1 MRYDFVYENN
11 NGEKINLS
19 KLPYKINIEPL
30 IDYSWS
36 YKTKQRQLGNKIVG
50 FFKDIKDSTATLHV
64 LAATVKERDEAI
76 DYFNNVI
83 EKDIYYGTAGKLWLG
98 DWYTY
103 AFITASKNSKWQY
116 DAGIVKKEITIAKE
130 ADSWYHITRSAN
142 YGEQEESTVYIAEDY
157 IKTYEGRDA
166 ESDIKS
172 LTATI
177 VPKQS
182 GSGTPSPDNIRPIS
196 GWESVETSVC
206 GKNLYSVSDWFTA
219 YSTAVNNLV
228 VGDTS
233 VFLKA
238 GTYTLSFDYYVD
250 GAPSLNSFWRIYSEE
265 VTFCDTTKQIG
276 YGGMGLTN
284 QTSWTNKTVTFTLA
298 QNGWFAIDNGQ
309 LRGGVHYRNI
319 QLEVGS
325 TATEYTPYTAPTTH
339 TTSLG
344 RTVYGGT
351 VDMVS
356 GVLKVT
362 HALVDLGTLN
372 WNMNTSGQFYGL
384 LSPYGVSDISGS
396 NVVCSQYVG
405 GNAYGGT
412 ADGIICVYG
421 SNHNVWV
428 RNSRYSS
435 AADFKT
441 AMNGVQL
448 CYELSTPTTYQLTPQ
463 QINTLSG
470 VNNVW
475 VDSGDVTVTF
485 RDDHGDIQ
493 TESGSIVTFEKKNA
507 LSGSGYDYA
516 YDYMHDAQSQKI
528 IANAGSIPCD
538 FIITIQGYADSP
550 IITIGDNTYAVNV
563 EVPYGANLVIDST
576 QKTVIITLAD
586 GTKINAFGA
595 RDPDYYLFERI
606 ESGKNAVTWDGSYLW
621 ELLMIE
627 ERSEPRWLTD

>member
-1 MRYDFVYENN
+1 MRYDFVYENS

-64 LAATVKERDEAI
+64 LAATAKERDEAI

-116 DAGIVKKEITIAKE
+116 GVGVVKKEITISKE
-130 ADSWYHITRSAN
+130 ADSWYKTTRSAN
-142 YGEQEESTVYIAEDY
+142 FGEQEESTVYLEEDY
-157 IKTYEGRDA
+157 IKTYESREADSA
-166 ESDIKS
+166 VKS

-177 VPKQS
+177 VPQQS
-182 GSGTPSPDNIRPIS
+182 GTGTPSPDNVRQIS
-196 GWESVETSVC
+196 GWESVVTSVS
-206 GKNLYSVSDWFTA
+206 GKNLLKVNSVNAIGKGITQTLNEDGTITLSGT
-219 YSTAVNNLV
+219 STDFNNGQAINGSAKFILP
-228 VGDTS
+228 
-233 VFLKA
+233 A
-238 GTYTLSFDYYVD
+238 GTYRFVD
-250 GAPSLNSFWRIYSEE
+250 VG
-265 VTFCDTTKQIG
+265 
-276 YGGMGLTN
+276 
-284 QTSWTNKTVTFTLA
+284 QTSGATFYYYLRVSGTSPWIMSGETFTVPEGSSGCWVVLYFPT
-298 QNGWFAIDNGQ
+298 NT
-309 LRGGVHYRNI
+309 
-319 QLEVGS
+319 EVSGTHGLMIVS
-325 TATEYTPYTAPTTH
+325 ENSAYDTYEPYTATTH
-339 TTSLG
+339 TTDLG
-344 RTVYGGT
+344 ITVYGGT
-351 VDMVS
+351 VDLVS
-356 GVLKVT
+356 GVLN
-362 HALVDLGTLN
+362 AYPYYASYNGETLN
-372 WNMNTSGQFYGL
+372 GEWVCDRAVYAQGTTPPIGSQVAL
-384 LSPYGVSDISGS
+384 ISGES
-396 NVVCSQYVG
+396 
-405 GNAYGGT
+405 
-412 ADGIICVYG
+412 
-421 SNHNVWV
+421 
-428 RNSRYSS
+428 
-435 AADFKT
+435 
-441 AMNGVQL
+441 
-448 CYELSTPTTYQLTPQ
+448 TTYQLTPQ
-463 QINTLSG
+463 TINTLSG

-475 VDSGDVTVTF
+475 AESGDVTVTF

-493 TESGSIVTFEKKNA
+493 TESGSIVTFEKNNA

-538 FIITIQGYADSP
+538 FVITIQGYADSP

>member
-64 LAATVKERDEAI
+64 LAATAKERDEAI

-116 DAGIVKKEITIAKE
+116 DAGIVKKEITISKE

-142 YGEQEESTVYIAEDY
+142 YGEQEESTVYITEDF
-157 IKTYEGRDA
+157 IKTYESSGVD
-166 ESDIKS
+166 SGIKS
-172 LTATI
+172 LVANI

-182 GSGTPSPDNIRPIS
+182 GSGTPSPENIRPIS
-196 GWESVETSVC
+196 GWT
-206 GKNLYSVSDWFTA
+206 
-219 YSTAVNNLV
+219 
-228 VGDTS
+228 
-233 VFLKA
+233 
-238 GTYTLSFDYYVD
+238 
-250 GAPSLNSFWRIYSEE
+250 E
-265 VTFCDTTKQIG
+265 VTVFV
-276 YGGMGLTN
+276 
-284 QTSWTNKTVTFTLA
+284 SP
-298 QNGWFAIDNGQ
+298 
-309 LRGGVHYRNI
+309 
-319 QLEVGS
+319 
-325 TATEYTPYTAPTTH
+325 TEDEEDATTH
-339 TTSLG
+339 TTDLG

-351 VDMVS
+351 VDLVS
-356 GVLKVT
+356 GQ
-362 HALVDLGTLN
+362 LVDNMAIVDGGTLN
-372 WNMNTSGQFYGL
+372 WSYDPNWHGFVATIADFNNPNVYNVLPNLICEKYETKVYNGTSPCITSWGGL
-384 LSPYGVSDISGS
+384 GAHLVLIRDDSFTD
-396 NVVCSQYVG
+396 
-405 GNAYGGT
+405 AT
-412 ADGIICVYG
+412 A
-421 SNHNVWV
+421 
-428 RNSRYSS
+428 
-435 AADFKT
+435 FKT

-448 CYELSTPTTYQLTPQ
+448 CYELAEPQTYTLTPQ
-463 QINTLSG
+463 TINTLAG

-475 VDSGDVTVTF
+475 ADSGDVTVTF
-485 RDDHGDIQ
+485 RDDHGGIQ

>member
-64 LAATVKERDEAI
+64 LAATATERDEAI

-116 DAGIVKKEITIAKE
+116 DAGIVKKEITISKE

-157 IKTYEGRDA
+157 IKTYESSGVD
-166 ESDIKS
+166 SDIKS
-172 LTATI
+172 LVANI
-177 VPKQS
+177 VPQQS
-182 GSGTPSPDNIRPIS
+182 GSGTPSPDNVREIS
-196 GWESVETSVC
+196 GWESVSVNVA
-206 GKNLYSVSDWFTA
+206 G
-219 YSTAVNNLV
+219 VNV
-228 VGDTS
+228 WD
-233 VFLKA
+233 
-238 GTYTLSFDYYVD
+238 
-250 GAPSLNSFWRIYSEE
+250 EE
-265 VTFCDTTKQIG
+265 
-276 YGGMGLTN
+276 
-284 QTSWTNKTVTFTLA
+284 W
-298 QNGWFAIDNGQ
+298 
-309 LRGGVHYRNI
+309 
-319 QLEVGS
+319 EVGGIDGTTGQNIS
-325 TATEYTPYTAPTTH
+325 GNFVRSKNYIGVIPNTDYFIRGTSTIVVCRYDANKQFLGFNNRDNAVLTATEDTHYIRFRTGQAYGTTYNNDISINYPSTDH
-339 TTSLG
+339 DYHAYNGQTITKDLG

-351 VDMVS
+351 LDVVS
-356 GVLKVT
+356 GVLTVDR
-362 HALVDLGTLN
+362 AMVDLGTLN
-372 WNMNTSGQFYGL
+372 WTKYNVEEGTLFRASINTIKRTNA
-384 LSPYGVSDISGS
+384 PTDVPNI
-396 NVVCSQYVG
+396 VCSHYPVKTQSERAEKTISQPTNNSAVDIIDSTYTD
-405 GNAYGGT
+405 AT
-412 ADGIICVYG
+412 A
-421 SNHNVWV
+421 
-428 RNSRYSS
+428 
-435 AADFKT
+435 FKT
-441 AMNGVQL
+441 AMSGVQL
-448 CYELSTPTTYQLTPQ
+448 VYELHQPTTYTLTPQ
-463 QINTLSG
+463 QINTLAG

-475 VDSGDVTVTF
+475 ADSGDVTVTF
-485 RDDHGDIQ
+485 RDDHGYIQ
-493 TESGSIVTFEKKNA
+493 TENGSIVTFEKKNA

>member
-1 MRYDFVYENN
+1 MRYDFVYENS

-64 LAATVKERDEAI
+64 LAATAKERDEAI

-116 DAGIVKKEITIAKE
+116 DAGIVKKEITISKE

-172 LTATI
+172 LVANI

-182 GSGTPSPDNIRPIS
+182 GSGTPSPDNVRPIS
-196 GWESVETSVC
+196 GWESVETYDTGVNVWDEEWEVGGYNVNTGAAVGAASRIRS
-206 GKNLYSVSDWFTA
+206 KNFIPVIPNATYYSPVSNGLARIFFDADKNYLEGAW
-219 YSTAVNNLV
+219 V
-228 VGDTS
+228 VS
-233 VFLKA
+233 
-238 GTYTLSFDYYVD
+238 
-250 GAPSLNSFWRIYSEE
+250 P
-265 VTFCDTTKQIG
+265 
-276 YGGMGLTN
+276 
-284 QTSWTNKTVTFTLA
+284 TFTVPA
-298 QNGWFAIDNGQ
+298 NA
-309 LRGGVHYRNI
+309 HYMKFNTGDAYGNTYNNDI
-319 QLEVGS
+319 SINYPS
-325 TATEYTPYTAPTTH
+325 TDHDYHAYTATTH
-339 TTSLG
+339 TTDLG

-351 VDMVS
+351 VDVVS
-356 GVLKVT
+356 GTLTVT
-362 HALVDLGTLN
+362 HAIVDLGTLDWEYSSGIFIN
-372 WNMNTSGQFYGL
+372 YNTQVDL
-384 LSPYGVSDISGS
+384 HTKER
-396 NVVCSQYVG
+396 G
-405 GNAYGGT
+405 GNAVCSIYQRSPAISASNMADYSVQIMGG
-412 ADGIICVYG
+412 ASV
-421 SNHNVWV
+421 SNAWV
-428 RNSRYSS
+428 KDSRYTS
-435 AADFKT
+435 AEDFKT
-441 AMNGVQL
+441 AMDGVQL
-448 CYELSTPTTYQLTPQ
+448 CYELATPTTYQLTPST
-463 QINTLSG
+463 INTLAG

-475 VDSGDVTVTF
+475 AESGDVTVTF

-493 TESGSIVTFEKKNA
+493 TENGSIVTFEKKNA

-550 IITIGDNTYAVNV
+550 IITIGDNTYTVNV

>member
-1 MRYDFVYENN
+1 MRYDFVYENS

-116 DAGIVKKEITIAKE
+116 DAGIVKKEITISKE

-142 YGEQEESTVYIAEDY
+142 YGEQEESTKYIAEDY

-166 ESDIKS
+166 ESSIKS

-177 VPKQS
+177 IPQQS
-182 GSGTPSPDNIRPIS
+182 GSGTPSPENIRPIS
-196 GWESVETSVC
+196 GWESVETV
-206 GKNLYSVSDWFTA
+206 VSGVNVWDEEWELGSI
-219 YSTAVNNLV
+219 STTTGENIPST
-228 VGDTS
+228 TS
-233 VFLKA
+233 IRSTNYIPVKS
-238 GTYTLSFDYYVD
+238 GSYYI
-250 GAPSLNSFWRIYSEE
+250 RIS
-265 VTFCDTTKQIG
+265 
-276 YGGMGLTN
+276 
-284 QTSWTNKTVTFTLA
+284 
-298 QNGWFAIDNGQ
+298 
-309 LRGGVHYRNI
+309 
-319 QLEVGS
+319 GS
-325 TATEYTPYTAPTTH
+325 TTLWAAVLTYDANKNFIANLGGKTGGSTITLNADVAYIRFYLTSNYGTTYNNDISINYPSTDHDYHAYITPTTH
-339 TTSLG
+339 TTDLG

-351 VDMVS
+351 VDVVS
-356 GVLKVT
+356 GTLTVT
-362 HALVDLGTLN
+362 HALVDLGTL
-372 WNMNTSGQFYGL
+372 TFAKYG
-384 LSPYGVSDISGS
+384 SDTVYYASVP
-396 NVVCSQYVG
+396 NK
-405 GNAYGGT
+405 
-412 ADGIICVYG
+412 ADGNTNVLADKFFLDAVAISNMADGSMRGYASNANVYFRRNDCATLADWNTWL
-421 SNHNVWV
+421 SNNP
-428 RNSRYSS
+428 
-435 AADFKT
+435 T
-441 AMNGVQL
+441 QL
-448 CYELSTPTTYQLTPQ
+448 CYELSTPTTYTLTPQ
-463 QINTLSG
+463 QINTLAG

-475 VDSGDVTVTF
+475 AESGNVTVIF

-493 TESGSIVTFEKKNA
+493 TESGSIVTFEKTNA

-606 ESGKNAVTWDGSYLW
+606 KSGKNAVTWDGSYLW

>member
-30 IDYSWS
+30 IDYSWA

-64 LAATVKERDEAI
+64 LAATATERDEAI

-116 DAGIVKKEITIAKE
+116 DAGIVKKEITISKE

-142 YGEQEESTVYIAEDY
+142 YGEQEESTVYITEDF
-157 IKTYEGRDA
+157 IKTYESSGVD
-166 ESDIKS
+166 SGIKS
-172 LTATI
+172 LVANI

-182 GSGTPSPDNIRPIS
+182 GSGTPSPENIRPIS
-196 GWESVETSVC
+196 GWT
-206 GKNLYSVSDWFTA
+206 
-219 YSTAVNNLV
+219 
-228 VGDTS
+228 
-233 VFLKA
+233 
-238 GTYTLSFDYYVD
+238 
-250 GAPSLNSFWRIYSEE
+250 E
-265 VTFCDTTKQIG
+265 VTVFI
-276 YGGMGLTN
+276 
-284 QTSWTNKTVTFTLA
+284 SP
-298 QNGWFAIDNGQ
+298 
-309 LRGGVHYRNI
+309 
-319 QLEVGS
+319 
-325 TATEYTPYTAPTTH
+325 TEDEEDATTH
-339 TTSLG
+339 TTDLG

-351 VDMVS
+351 VDVVR
-356 GVLKVT
+356 GTLTVT
-362 HALVDLGTLN
+362 HALVDLGSLG
-372 WNMNTSGQFYGL
+372 WVVNTAIGHVRFDAGI
-384 LSPYGVSDISGS
+384 SDLAP
-396 NVVCSQYVG
+396 NPTD
-405 GNAYGGT
+405 NL
-412 ADGIICVYG
+412 DGYG
-421 SNHNVWV
+421 SGLYCEIYATDGHPITN
-428 RNSRYSS
+428 NSVNCAIARYGKRVYIRDDRFTS
-435 AADFKT
+435 AADFKS
-441 AMNGVQL
+441 AMSGVQL
-448 CYELSTPTTYQLTPQ
+448 CYELATPTTYTLTPQ
-463 QINTLSG
+463 QINTLAG

-475 VDSGDVTVTF
+475 ADSGDVTVTF